1 MSQRLC
7 REALV
12 WRQLCHANV
21 LPFLGL
27 NTSAFPKNSLPSLL
41 SPWME
46 YGSLKEYIERPEY
59 DAVEEIPRLVRPGSF
74 YDLMKLKQQRIK
86 LEGIAQGLAYLH
98 SLSITHGDIK
108 HVRIS
113 WLRTKR
119 RSYES

>member
-1 MSQRLC
+1 MWQRLC

-12 WRQLCHANV
+12 WRQLCHRNV

-46 YGSLKEYIERPEY
+46 YGSLKEYIERLEY

-74 YDLMKLKQQRIK
+74 YDLMKLKQ
-86 LEGIAQGLAYLH
+86 
-98 SLSITHGDIK
+98 
-108 HVRIS
+108 
-113 WLRTKR
+113 
-119 RSYES
+119 